1 MAEQNDK
8 FDSKSKRKPPL
19 FPANFVTIVQL
30 KERWSREQERKQ
42 REKEEEEEEEEERQ
56 KKVVEGAEAES
67 QGVKRKP
74 INCRNQSRRYDLRD
88 RSRGHERLESAVKEA
103 ESGGL
108 KNQKKEKS
116 VEWREKSKK
125 EERAKDEEVIGG
137 EKEAPPSQTSV
148 EKEKVPTRKEWGARG
163 APRHFTPRIQNATVE
178 IRKKIGGLSVNGANR
193 GDHRYS
199 IHARYYDRSNSEF
212 GRDCGRLHRPGKRN
226 SRNAGM
232 MWVKKGEV
240 GDGSAGDLL
249 SKGLD

>member
-8 FDSKSKRKPPL
+8 FDSKRKPPL

-42 REKEEEEEEEEERQ
+42 REKEEEEEEERQ
-56 KKVVEGAEAES
+56 KKVVEGTEAES
-67 QGVKRKP
+67 QRVKRKP
-74 INCRNQSRRYDLRD
+74 INCRNQSRRYDRRD
-88 RSRGHERLESAVKEA
+88 RSRRHERLESAVKEA
-103 ESGGL
+103 ESDGL

-137 EKEAPPSQTSV
+137 EEEAPPSQTSV

-163 APRHFTPRIQNATVE
+163 APRHFRLGNQNATVE

-199 IHARYYDRSNSEF
+199 TQTRYYDRSNSEF
-212 GRDCGRLHRPGKRN
+212 GRDYGRFHRPGKRN

-232 MWVKKGEV
+232 MWVKKGGL
-240 GDGSAGDLL
+240 GDGSVSDLL